1 MIITATEFKSNVGKF
16 LQLSQ
21 GEDILIMKNG
31 KLISKLIKAE
41 QDDKVLRKKEAL
53 KRITGFLEAAKN
65 TDIDRLREER
75 ILDK

>member
-75 ILDK
+75 ILDE